1 MIFLKLK
8 LRNLRRASA
17 PGADFKAAL
26 RSRLVGAKTGVVARV
41 PMLAARYVFATAVFA
56 LIMFLSVGSY
66 AYASSGVT
74 EGDALYSVKTGIER
88 VEGSLKKSP
97 EARARFR
104 ARMMDRRFREIDHRL
119 KNHQALTPA
128 DISNLAKAMNMS
140 VDELKELKHDAAG
153 RELAKTELKLRLSNS
168 LTQFRTRIELS
179 DLPDVQKDKYSKAI
193 DLRLERV
200 NQINTT
206 AP

>member
-1 MIFLKLK
+1 MIFLTSK
-8 LRNLRRASA
+8 LRHLRRASA
-17 PGADFKAAL
+17 PDADFKAAL
-26 RSRLVGAKTGVVARV
+26 RARLVGPAMSPVARA
-41 PMLAARYVFATAVFA
+41 PMSFARYSLATVAFA

-74 EGDALYSVKTGIER
+74 EGDALYPVKTGIETI
-88 VEGSLKKSP
+88 EGNLKRSP
-97 EARARFR
+97 EARARFH
-104 ARMMDRRFREIDHRL
+104 ARMMDRRFREIAHRL
-119 KNHQALTPA
+119 NHHQALTPGDVA
-128 DISNLAKAMNMS
+128 TLAKTMNMS
-140 VDELKELKHDAAG
+140 VEELKTLKSDEAG
-153 RELAKTELKLRLSNS
+153 RELAKTELKLKLTNS

-179 DLPDVQKDKYSKAI
+179 DLPATQKDKYFKAI